1 MRIMSRSAQMIVEL
15 DLPASQALES
25 SVSSTRLVSIDAYRG
40 FVMFLILAAGMGV
53 SLGQAFPES
62 ALCRLIA
69 HHQSHVAWVGCSLHD
84 LIMPGFSFLVGT
96 ALTFSVASRLA
107 RGQDM
112 KALTSHAVNRAV
124 ILFLLGVFLF
134 SLNRVPFV
142 FVHIFTAIGLA
153 YLPVFFL
160 SFRSDRTLWITFGII
175 LAAYWAAFALYPL
188 PGPDFDYSTSNITQE
203 WLQTNGLHGFEAH
216 WQKNINFGW
225 AFDRVFLNRLP
236 REHEYTGMGDGLT
249 TINFIPLI
257 ATMILGLFAGRII
270 QGGQLPW
277 QKVRWFVVA
286 GVIGLASGWALGALG
301 ICPLVK
307 SLWTPSW
314 VLFSGGWCFLFLA
327 VFYVIGEIWQ
337 AKRLLFPFVVLGMNS
352 LAVYSLANLQGQ
364 LAPNIFR
371 RLVGS
376 APFLVLDPLYEPFLY
391 AAFRLIV
398 FWLFFYLLYRLRIF
412 IRV

>member
-1 MRIMSRSAQMIVEL
+1 
-15 DLPASQALES
+15 
-25 SVSSTRLVSIDAYRG
+25 
-40 FVMFLILAAGMGV
+40 LIFAAGMGV

-84 LIMPGFSFLVGT
+84 LIMPSFSFLVGT

-112 KALTSHAVNRAV
+112 KTLTSHAVNRAV
-124 ILFLLGVFLF
+124 MLILLGVFLF

-188 PGPDFDYSTSNITQE
+188 PGPDFDYSTSNVTQE
-203 WLQTNGLHGFEAH
+203 WLQTNGLHGFAAH

-225 AFDRVFLNRLP
+225 ALDRVFLNRLP

-257 ATMILGLFAGRII
+257 ATMILGVFAGRII
-270 QGGQLPW
+270 QGGQLPSK
-277 QKVRWFVVA
+277 KVRWFVVA

-327 VFYVIGEIWQ
+327 VFYVMGEIWQ

-352 LAVYSLANLQGQ
+352 LAVYALANLQGQ

-371 RLVGS
+371 RLAGS
-376 APFLVLDPLYEPFLY
+376 APFLVLGPLYEPLLY